1 MQKLI
6 ISIFFIFFIQTAS
19 TQPIAYSE
27 QERVLF
33 EQIRCLVCQ
42 NQSLA
47 DSQAPLAVDL
57 KREISLLVNDGYDDN
72 QIFQYLTDR
81 YGDFVLYKPRFTAVT
96 FLLWSGPFIMLL
108 IAFFVFIRILRQ
120 SAKG

>member
-108 IAFFVFIRILRQ
+108 IAFLF
-120 SAKG
+120 S